1 MKDEER
7 TYFSD
12 QIEELKKS
20 LTTAARLTAALAES
34 MADPIDC
41 TLAEL
46 YDAEYIAETLRRTIS
61 SPAVFRAICNLTE
74 NAILDKDEMQAI
86 GIIAPAADPEK
97 EKASK
102 EVKA

>member
-7 TYFSD
+7 TFIND
-12 QIEELKKS
+12 KIEELKKT

-46 YDAEYIAETLRRTIS
+46 YDAEFIAEELRRTIS
-61 SPAVFRAICNLTE
+61 SPAVFRATCNLIE
-74 NAILDKDEMQAI
+74 SAILDKAEMQAI
-86 GIIAPAADPEK
+86 GIIAADDQN
-97 EKASK
+97 KANK
-102 EVKA
+102 EVNA

>member
-1 MKDEER
+1 MNEEKR
-7 TYFSD
+7 AYISG
-12 QIEELKKS
+12 QIEALQKDLE
-20 LTTAARLTAALAES
+20 AAAHLTAALAES

-41 TLAEL
+41 TLADL
-46 YDAEYIAETLRRTIS
+46 YDAEYIATTLRRTIS

-74 NAILDKDEMQAI
+74 TAILDKDEMQAI
-86 GIIAPAADPEK
+86 GIIERAADPEK